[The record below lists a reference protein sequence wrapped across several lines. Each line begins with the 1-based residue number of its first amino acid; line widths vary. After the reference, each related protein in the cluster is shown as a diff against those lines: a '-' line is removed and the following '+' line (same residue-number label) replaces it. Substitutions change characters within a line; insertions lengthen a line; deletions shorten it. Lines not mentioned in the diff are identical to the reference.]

1 MALPTKMGGDRAEPR
16 VLEAGSGGLSRPAP
30 QSIVILGASGDL
42 TRRKLLPA
50 LYHLGVAGLLPER
63 YTVVGVSRSEL
74 DPEGFRR
81 WARTCTESFCRCD
94 VDAPDWRR
102 FEAGLSHLS
111 GDLGD
116 LATFDRL
123 AEHLG
128 SLDREHGTEGRRL
141 FYLATPPSAFSEV
154 IRGLGASGLAEGSGV
169 VVEKPF
175 GRDAAS
181 ARALNGVIANAFD
194 EARVFRID
202 HYLGKETVQN
212 LLVLRFANAILEP
225 LWNRRHMDHV
235 QITVAEDIGIE
246 GRGSFY
252 EEVGA
257 LRDMVQPHILQVLTF
272 VAMEPPAS
280 LGADD
285 LLAEKLK
292 VLRATRP
299 VEPSDVVRGQY
310 LGYRSEPGVGA
321 ASRTETFVALRLE
334 VENDRWQGV
343 PFFVRTGKRLAR
355 RTSEVTI
362 AFREPGTRIFRSTQP
377 DGRVGNHLTIR
388 IQPDEG
394 ISLSFLAKR
403 PGAGLEL
410 GRAALDFWYEPTFRS
425 RLVEAYE
432 RLLYDAMQGDRTL
445 FTGGAGVERAW
456 EILEPAL
463 ADPPAL
469 HPYRPGSWGPP
480 EAEALIA
487 PRCWHDSTPAHRHGG
502 VGREPRADPPPA
514 PTEEE
519 GS

>member
-1 MALPTKMGGDRAEPR
+1 MAVTTGRSRGP
-16 VLEAGSGGLSRPAP
+16 VQLEAPEGGSGGLSRPPP
-30 QSIVILGASGDL
+30 QSVVILGGSGDL

-63 YTVVGVSRSEL
+63 NAIVGASRSEL
-74 DPEGFRR
+74 DTEAFRR

-94 VDAPDWRR
+94 VEAPNWRR
-102 FEAGLSHLS
+102 FEDSLSYLS

-123 AEHLG
+123 ARHLER
-128 SLDREHGTEGRRL
+128 LDREHGTEGRRL

-154 IRGLGASGLAEGSGV
+154 IRGLGESGLATGSGV

-175 GRDAAS
+175 GHDAVS
-181 ARALNGVIANAFD
+181 ATALNRVIADVFD

-212 LLVLRFANAILEP
+212 LLVLRFANTIVEP
-225 LWNRRHMDHV
+225 IWNRRYIDHV
-235 QITVAEDIGIE
+235 QITVAEEIGIE

-257 LRDMVQPHILQVLTF
+257 LRDMVQPHILQLLTF
-272 VAMEPPAS
+272 VAMEPPGS
-280 LGADD
+280 LGADSI
-285 LLAEKLK
+285 LAEKLRL
-292 VLRATRP
+292 LRATPP
-299 VEPSDVVRGQY
+299 VQPSDVVHGQY
-310 LGYRSEPGVGA
+310 LGFRSEPGV
-321 ASRTETFVALRLE
+321 ASGSQTETFVALRLE
-334 VENDRWQGV
+334 VENDRWKGV

-355 RTSEVTI
+355 RTSEITI
-362 AFREPGTRIFRSTQP
+362 AFREPGIEIFRSARSDQR
-377 DGRVGNHLTIR
+377 GANRLTIR

-403 PGAGLEL
+403 PGAALQL
-410 GRAALDFWYEPTFRS
+410 GEAALDFWYEPTFKS

-432 RLLYDAMQGDRTL
+432 RLLYDAMQADRTL

-463 ADPPAL
+463 ANPPPL
-469 HPYRPGSWGPP
+469 HRYRPGSWGPR
-480 EAEALIA
+480 EADALIA
-487 PRCWHDSTPAHRHGG
+487 PRRWNDLG
-502 VGREPRADPPPA
+502 
-514 PTEEE
+514 
-519 GS
+519 

>member
-1 MALPTKMGGDRAEPR
+1 M
-16 VLEAGSGGLSRPAP
+16 
-30 QSIVILGASGDL
+30 ILGGSGDL

-50 LYHLGVAGLLPER
+50 LYHLGVARLLPER
-63 YTVVGVSRSEL
+63 YAIVGASRSEL
-74 DPEGFRR
+74 DPEGFRQ

-102 FEAGLSHLS
+102 FEASLSHLS
-111 GDLGD
+111 GDLTD

-123 AEHLG
+123 ARHLAG
-128 SLDREHGTEGRRL
+128 LDREHGTEARRL
-141 FYLATPPSAFSEV
+141 FYFAIPPSAFSEV
-154 IRGLGASGLAEGSGV
+154 IRGLRESGLARGSGV

-181 ARALNGVIANAFD
+181 ASALNRAIADVFD
-194 EARVFRID
+194 ETRVFRID

-212 LLVLRFANAILEP
+212 LLVLRFANAIMEP
-225 LWNRRHMDHV
+225 IWNRRYVDHV

-257 LRDMVQPHILQVLTF
+257 LRDMVQPHILQLLTF
-272 VAMEPPAS
+272 VAMEPPVS
-280 LGADD
+280 LDAEG

-310 LGYRSEPGVGA
+310 LGYRSEPGV
-321 ASRTETFVALRLE
+321 ASGSQTETFVALRLE
-334 VENDRWQGV
+334 VENDRWQGI

-355 RTSEVTI
+355 RTSEITI
-362 AFREPGTRIFRSTQP
+362 AFRGPGIEIFTSARS
-377 DGRVGNHLTIR
+377 DRLGGNHLTIR
-388 IQPDEG
+388 LQPDEG

-403 PGAGLEL
+403 PGAALEL
-410 GRAALDFWYEPTFRS
+410 GEAALDFWYEPTFKS
-425 RLVEAYE
+425 RFVEAYE

-469 HPYRPGSWGPP
+469 HQYRPGSWGPR

-487 PRCWHDSTPAHRHGG
+487 PRRSHDPSSAHHPA
-502 VGREPRADPPPA
+502 RAW
-514 PTEEE
+514 
-519 GS
+519 

>member
-1 MALPTKMGGDRAEPR
+1 MALTRIGVGPVVGGALGGE
-16 VLEAGSGGLSRPAP
+16 SGGLSRPPP
-30 QSIVILGASGDL
+30 QSIVILGGSGDL

-63 YTVVGVSRSEL
+63 YAVVGVSRSEL
-74 DPEGFRR
+74 DPGGFRR
-81 WARTCTESFCRCD
+81 WARTSSESFCRCD

-128 SLDREHGTEGRRL
+128 SMDREHGTEGRRL
-141 FYLATPPSAFSEV
+141 FYLATPPSAFAEV
-154 IRGLGASGLAEGSGV
+154 IRGLAESGLAAGSRV
-169 VVEKPF
+169 IVEKPF
-175 GRDAAS
+175 GHDAAS
-181 ARALNGVIANAFD
+181 AGALNRAIAAVFD
-194 EARVFRID
+194 ETRVFRID

-225 LWNRRHMDHV
+225 LWNRRHVDHV
-235 QITVAEDIGIE
+235 QMTVAEDIGIE

-272 VAMEPPAS
+272 VAMEPPGS
-280 LGADD
+280 LDADA
-285 LLAEKLK
+285 LLAEKLR
-292 VLRATRP
+292 VLRAIRP
-299 VEPSDVVRGQY
+299 VEPSHVVRGQY
-310 LGYRSEPGVGA
+310 LGYRSEPGV
-321 ASRTETFVALRLE
+321 ASASQAETFVALRLE
-334 VENDRWQGV
+334 VENDRWRGV
-343 PFFVRTGKRLAR
+343 PFFVRTGKSLAR
-355 RTSEVTI
+355 RTSEITI
-362 AFREPGTRIFRSTQP
+362 AFREPAIELFRSARS
-377 DGRVGNHLTIR
+377 DGRGGNHLTVR

-394 ISLSFLAKR
+394 IFLSFMAKR
-403 PGAGLEL
+403 PGAALAL
-410 GRAALDFWYEPTFRS
+410 GEAALDFWYEPTFKS

-463 ADPPAL
+463 ADPPSPHRYL
-469 HPYRPGSWGPP
+469 PGSWGPR
-480 EAEALIA
+480 EADALIA
-487 PRCWHDSTPAHRHGG
+487 PRRWNHPG
-502 VGREPRADPPPA
+502 
-514 PTEEE
+514 
-519 GS
+519 

>member
-1 MALPTKMGGDRAEPR
+1 
-16 VLEAGSGGLSRPAP
+16 
-30 QSIVILGASGDL
+30 VILGASGDL

-63 YTVVGVSRSEL
+63 WAVVGVSRSEL
-74 DPEGFRR
+74 DQEGFRR
-81 WARTCTESFCRCD
+81 WARASTDSFCRCD

-102 FEAGLSHLS
+102 FEAGLSHLP
-111 GDLGD
+111 GHLGD
-116 LATFDRL
+116 PTTFDRL
-123 AEHLG
+123 ARHLAEVDG
-128 SLDREHGTEGRRL
+128 ERGTRGRRL
-141 FYLATPPSAFSEV
+141 FYLATPPSAFPEV
-154 IRGLGASGLAEGSGV
+154 IRGIGRSGLALGSGV

-181 ARALNGVIANAFD
+181 ARALNEVIADVFD
-194 EARVFRID
+194 EGRVFRID

-212 LLVLRFANAILEP
+212 LLVLRFANAIFEP
-225 LWNRRHMDHV
+225 LWNRRYVDHV
-235 QITVAEDIGIE
+235 QVTVAEDIGIE
-246 GRGSFY
+246 ERGAFY

-280 LGADD
+280 FEADD
-285 LLAEKLK
+285 LMAGKLE
-292 VLRATRP
+292 VLRAVRP
-299 VEPSDVVRGQY
+299 VRPSDVVRGQY
-310 LGYRSEPGVGA
+310 VGYRSERGVSA

-334 VENDRWQGV
+334 VENDRWRGV

-355 RTSEVTI
+355 RTSEVTVV
-362 AFREPGTRIFRSTQP
+362 FREPAARIFRALQP

-403 PGAGLEL
+403 PGADLAL

-445 FTGGAGVERAW
+445 FTGATGVERAW
-456 EILEPAL
+456 EILEPVL
-463 ADPPAL
+463 AEPPAL

-480 EAEALIA
+480 EAERLIA
-487 PRCWHDSTPAHRHGG
+487 PRRWHDSTPAHRPA
-502 VGREPRADPPPA
+502 GREPTADRPVVS
-514 PTEEE
+514 TEGEA
-519 GS
+519 S